1 MRTGSESIRA
11 PIEERDDNGKRRIG
25 GGRRNTRG
33 TPQGDVAGPLL
44 ANIYMNRFLKHW
56 RLTNRGK
63 RSVHGSSPTP
73 TTSSSLI

>member
-1 MRTGSESIRA
+1 MTTGSGVSVVAGVTHTAR
-11 PIEERDDNGKRRIG
+11 PK
-25 GGRRNTRG
+25 
-33 TPQGDVAGPLL
+33 GDVASPLL

-73 TTSSSLI
+73 TTSSSLAADVRPRLWRGPRR